1 MRKILTRDQYLDTL
15 RTQNYSKFTG
25 IPKSNEAFANDV
37 NWGDSWVGRL
47 INSIARKVK
56 IKFNLKRIDS
66 LSSRLK
72 DLFDEIADKGKLNCP
87 YGLSEFISTSW
98 MLGEL
103 KKNIND
109 AESKG
114 VFTSDE
120 ISKIKNLVIS
130 LEMQVKSYNLEDR
143 DELIKVL
150 EEFRK
155 FLSDLDIEEED
166 TTDKEDKVDDVEEP
180 SLDDIFKNLEL
191 LKEVLKLVQGPSSPA
206 PVIPSSE
213 TGGEVGKG
221 AGFKEDELKNPNM
234 VVYKNKEGQIK
245 PNIISKDQSKVVS
258 GNISLETPKFENNW
272 AGLKKNILN
281 VVPPVKMGSK
291 ISFIKNGQKIIGTI
305 VSISDKNDTIKV
317 KSEDGKEH
325 SFVMRNTDFKKVESF
340 IFEDTTPN
348 PDDKSKKVLE
358 KLKGAA
364 NILTSSKDK
373 GLAID
378 IKWIDQILSLRND
391 EKVQELATGL
401 YKTIYAYLLGDKKQ
415 TLNPN
420 TSGLMEGFVDD
431 YKLDT
436 KYGYGVGK
444 TQIAAEKMA
453 RFYYFCLKF
462 TSDKPLELSNGDIGA
477 YKLIGNIGSK
487 LKELNDSTTEILKKG
502 FEKKGFEKKGE
513 KKVDYKVGDVV
524 KYNLKEG
531 GEGEKEIT
539 KIEGDKVFFKDSDGK
554 EFSKEINDIVS
565 KVEKKNELFIKNY
578 NKFKKI
584 FEAKEIEYN
593 LVESKFEELFTEDIQ
608 RKFFIPDDQVGKLR
622 DIEVDSD
629 TFILKDADPII
640 EIVRLFQRA
649 WRLHTKPTIPSG
661 RTGGKVSMSVYLEYE
676 YMGSSSPGD
685 PEKPGFGPWRNIE
698 LFEKW
703 NDVVMSILSDT
714 KYTTTVF
721 SDDAKFYWN
730 YDKRFKAA
738 KISSSIFKEYKT
750 EDVEDQAKPL
760 GKILLRFINNLT
772 NDSTM
777 YSSGRGEG
785 GNNLQKFL
793 NEYFGLTQEDL
804 KKLGGLSFPG
814 YDDTTKNSKTGDNMP
829 TATSCTWKK
838 ISQIESLKNQQ
849 DIRKS
854 IREKGSELKKLIFKA
869 MNSDKKIEYFYYI
882 DTKDKKAYF
891 LKMNSFFFDQNNLK
905 VNSQSSRP
913 NKIELIK
920 IDITDTKNKIVE
932 TNINLSGDIGTI
944 YEANKPFEPLE
955 LKNYKEVLVLV
966 KSEDNEPFLEAGT
979 VKISQLDKL
988 KKNLDVVSSSVIKS
1002 L

>member
-56 IKFNLKRIDS
+56 VKFNLKRIDS
-66 LSSRLK
+66 LSKRLK
-72 DLFDEIADKGKLNCP
+72 DLFDEIVDKGKLNCP

-103 KKNIND
+103 KESVD
-109 AESKG
+109 AGEANGS
-114 VFTSDE
+114 FTSDE
-120 ISKIKNLVIS
+120 IGKIKNLVMT

-143 DELIKVL
+143 DELIEVL
-150 EEFRK
+150 VTFRK
-155 FLSDLDIEEED
+155 FLEDLDVEEEEPTVD
-166 TTDKEDKVDDVEEP
+166 NVDDVEEP

-206 PVIPSSE
+206 PVTPSSE

-348 PDDKSKKVLE
+348 PDDKSNKVLE

-462 TSDKPLELSNGDIGA
+462 TSDKPLELSNGDIGG
-477 YKLIGNIGSK
+477 YKLIGNIGPK
-487 LKELNDSTTEILKKG
+487 LKELNESTTGIIKKG
-502 FEKKGFEKKGE
+502 FKKKEEKKIE
-513 KKVDYKVGDVV
+513 YKVGDSV
-524 KYNLKEG
+524 KYKRDN
-531 GEGEKEIT
+531 GEKSENIIT
-539 KIEGDKVFFKDSDGK
+539 KIEGDKVFFKDNDDK
-554 EFSKEINDIVS
+554 EFSKNISDLIS
-565 KVEKKNELFIKNY
+565 KVEKKNESFVKNY
-578 NKFKKI
+578 NNFKKI
-584 FEAKEIEYN
+584 FETVEHN
-593 LVESKFEELFTEDIQ
+593 LVESKFEELFTEEIQ
-608 RKFFIPDDQVGKLR
+608 NKFRVPDDQVGKIR
-622 DIEVDSD
+622 NIETDSD
-629 TFILKDADPII
+629 IFILKDADPIM

-714 KYTTTVF
+714 KYKTTVF

-730 YDKRFKAA
+730 YEDRFKAA
-738 KISSSIFKEYKT
+738 KINADILKDYKE
-750 EDVEDQAKPL
+750 DNIEDQAKPL
-760 GKILLRFINNLT
+760 GKILLRFINGLT

-777 YSSGRGEG
+777 YSSKD
-785 GNNLQKFL
+785 GNLSKFMD
-793 NEYFGLTQEDL
+793 EYFGLDQARL
-804 KKLGGLSFPG
+804 KSLGGLSYPG
-814 YDDTTKNSKTGDNMP
+814 YDDPSKNTG
-829 TATSCTWKK
+829 TADG
-838 ISQIESLKNQQ
+838 ISQTKCKWVKINDVVELKNQAN
-849 DIRKS
+849 IRKS
-854 IREKGSELKKLIFKA
+854 IFDKKEELKKLIFRAEKD
-869 MNSDKKIEYFYYI
+869 NKIEYFYYI
-882 DTKDKKAYF
+882 ESIGSRDSYF
-891 LKMNSFFFDQNNLK
+891 LKMDQFYFDTNNLNQNQRSG
-905 VNSQSSRP
+905 VIP
-913 NKIELIK
+913 TKIELIK
-920 IDITDTKNKIVE
+920 IDNNSQSNKIMDSITLTGEIGEIYPTKRDFSSLNLKDYKNLKVLVTEDKNPFLDAGTTKILKITD
-932 TNINLSGDIGTI
+932 
-944 YEANKPFEPLE
+944 FE
-955 LKNYKEVLVLV
+955 
-966 KSEDNEPFLEAGT
+966 
-979 VKISQLDKL
+979 
-988 KKNLDVVSSSVIKS
+988 KNLTNVSRGKITK